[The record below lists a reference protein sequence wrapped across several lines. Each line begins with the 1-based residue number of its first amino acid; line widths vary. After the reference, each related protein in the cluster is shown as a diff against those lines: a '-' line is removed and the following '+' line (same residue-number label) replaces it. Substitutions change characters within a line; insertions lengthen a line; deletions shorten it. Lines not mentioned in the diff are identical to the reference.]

1 MTALKELGGFIRLYR
16 SLLSWEWHDDP
27 NTLSLFI
34 HLLLM
39 ANFREGRWHEQEIQ
53 RGQVLTGRKKLAELT
68 GLSEQQVRTA
78 LNRLKTTSTIT
89 IKSTNKFSLIT
100 IVNYEGFQD
109 LQGQANQQESQQT
122 PIEQPQRKEEIFNK
136 RHTMPFTPP
145 SVDEIANYGAQ
156 IGKEAEAQG
165 FFDYYSALGW
175 RIAGQPMAD
184 WKAAFRRWRN
194 LDGVKKQKMEV
205 GRGFNDEQRA
215 AAARSLIKFG

>member
-1 MTALKELGGFIRLYR
+1 MKELGGFIRLYR
-16 SLLSWEWHDDP
+16 SLLSWEYHDDP
-27 NTLSLFI
+27 CTFSVFV

-39 ANFREGRWHEQEIQ
+39 ANYRQGRWHEQEIQ
-53 RGQVLTGRKKLAELT
+53 RGQVLTGRKKLADLT

-78 LNRLKTTSTIT
+78 LNRLKSTNVIT
-89 IKSTNKFSLIT
+89 IESTNRFSLIT
-100 IVNYEGFQD
+100 LVNYEEFQD
-109 LQGQANQQESQQT
+109 LQGQANQQENQQT
-122 PIEQPQRKEEIFNK
+122 PNGQPQRKKENIMYRDTNAS
-136 RHTMPFTPP
+136 PFTPP
-145 SVDEIANYGAQ
+145 SVDEIADYGAQ

-194 LDGVKKQKMEV
+194 LDGVKKKKTEI
-205 GRGFNDEQRA
+205 GGLNDEQRA